1 MSRLSAGC
9 LFAALGLVVPSLAN
23 AQGPIASCAPVCD
36 PACNICPPAKQICTC
51 TTLNP
56 VVDTRY
62 HKQQV
67 VNYCDVK
74 KTCYRQEQ
82 FCYTVP
88 VTKYNCVTVDEGH
101 YQTIWVPKPVVKQIP
116 RTEYQQ
122 RTGCRTVPYEVTQ
135 KVPQV
140 STICVPEHRVRYVP
154 GPSCTSVRAVPGCAA
169 PCGPVSPGPISP
181 PAAAAPCHSCTDR
194 HASAGP
200 TPDPS
205 YYDSQASAG
214 GYPGHRVAD
223 RNWEDDEPSF
233 KTALQSSPSYARAP
247 SSAMVWQT
255 RR

>member
-1 MSRLSAGC
+1 MKKLSAGC
-9 LFAALGLVVPSLAN
+9 LFFAALGMAMPSLLC
-23 AQGPIASCAPVCD
+23 AQGPRAGCD
-36 PACNICPPAKQICTC
+36 PPLCPPAKQICTC

-56 VVDTRY
+56 VVETRY

-88 VTKYNCVTVDEGH
+88 VTKVDCVTVDEGC
-101 YQTIWVPKPVVKQIP
+101 YKTIWVPKPVVKQVP

-122 RTGCRTVPYEVTQ
+122 RVGCRNVPYEVCQ

-154 GPSCTSVRAVPGCAA
+154 GGTCTSERSVPNCNA
-169 PCGPVSPGPISP
+169 PCGAPGVPPMTGSPSGT
-181 PAAAAPCHSCTDR
+181 CHSCLANAR
-194 HASAGP
+194 GMGP

-205 YYDSQASAG
+205 FLDPPSAG
-214 GYPGHRVAD
+214 DYPRRRLAERD
-223 RNWEDDEPSF
+223 WNDDEPSF
-233 KTALQSSPSYARAP
+233 KTALQSPSYTQAP
-247 SSAMVWQT
+247 SSALVWQT